1 MNKPDLILDV
11 ISKEEEQELLS
22 KLNKEDTDIVSNKYD
37 RSGLIRY
44 GDSADSSYVKSEV
57 IPDYL
62 IDLSNKLVE
71 QKILDELPASITINV
86 YDKGSSIGPH
96 IDRIEYGP
104 VVTILSILSDAE
116 LVLLN
121 NSKKI
126 NISLPPRSVI
136 QLKGQYRNIWKHS
149 ILPVKEK
156 RISIVFRKKIN
167 N

>member
-22 KLNKEDTDIVSNKYD
+22 ELNKENIDIVSNKYD

-57 IPDYL
+57 IPKYL

-86 YDKGSSIGPH
+86 YDKGYSISPH

-116 LVLLN
+116 LVLLKLN
-121 NSKKI
+121 KVLKKI
-126 NISLPPRSVI
+126 LDQCLNP
-136 QLKGQYRNIWKHS
+136 
-149 ILPVKEK
+149 LPVAELKWQK
-156 RISIVFRKKIN
+156 AWW
-167 N
+167 

>member
-22 KLNKEDTDIVSNKYD
+22 ELNKENIDIVSNKYD

-57 IPDYL
+57 IPKYL

-86 YDKGSSIGPH
+86 YDKGYSISPH

-136 QLKGQYRNIWKHS
+136 QLKGEYRNIWKHS
-149 ILPVKEK
+149 ILPVKAK

>member
-22 KLNKEDTDIVSNKYD
+22 ELNKEDTHIVSNKYD

-57 IPDYL
+57 IPEYL
-62 IDLSNKLVE
+62 INLSNKLVE

-86 YDKGSSIGPH
+86 YDEGYSISPH

-126 NISLPPRSVI
+126 NINLPSRSVI
-136 QLKGQYRNIWKHS
+136 QLKGEYRNIWKHA
-149 ILPVKEK
+149 ILPVKAK
-156 RISIVFRKKIN
+156 RISIVFRKKISN
-167 N
+167 

>member
-22 KLNKEDTDIVSNKYD
+22 ELNKENIDIVSNKYD

-44 GDSADSSYVKSEV
+44 CDSADSSYVKSEV
-57 IPDYL
+57 IPKYL

-86 YDKGSSIGPH
+86 YDKGYSISPH

-136 QLKGQYRNIWKHS
+136 QLKGEYRNIWKHS
-149 ILPVKEK
+149 ILPVKAK